1 VTVGI
6 LDAAES
12 LKRVLGNAGD
22 GGDFGAG
29 CPQETESV
37 QEVFTPVEV
46 PEPVGGSP
54 GGRLRFPSFSLLRGL
69 GEKWN
74 SLAVTIGLGFLNF
87 WNKKHLFFPPLLAVS
102 LLAVW
107 YHRSSP
113 SLLSFTLAVSL
124 LLTTLLLAFIGLV
137 VMDYVQRDLAST
149 GKVVTQT
156 LVGISLLLGFL
167 FYLDLSI
174 GGFLPA
180 PPLLIL
186 LAIMWAV
193 PLVPYVVVA
202 LFLPLLVGR
211 LPRVRERWEAL
222 RGRYPFW
229 GIYCAVL
236 GGLMILYVPLKFFP
250 MYLYTSLVFWGMF
263 LGSSCLALAA
273 IMAMFPRR
281 DSCRVVGLFLVIL
294 AALSWMGTLGGA
306 LLGSLFC
313 IAAGAHAYAWRPAS
327 GS

>member
-1 VTVGI
+1 VGI

-22 GGDFGAG
+22 GGDSGAG

-102 LLAVW
+102 LLALW
-107 YHRSSP
+107 YHRSSS

>member
-1 VTVGI
+1 MGI

-22 GGDFGAG
+22 GGDSGAG

-102 LLAVW
+102 LLALW
-107 YHRSSP
+107 YHRSSS

>member
-113 SLLSFTLAVSL
+113 ARRSFTLAVSL